1 MTCVVGVVGRRGVL
15 LAGDAQA
22 STEYVHRFDRDP
34 KTFQLSETL
43 AVAYCGSGRLGQIL
57 AYHLTDSLDEPP
69 LGMDERRW
77 TVRDFIPYLR
87 DVTDQHG
94 HLHTV
99 QATNV
104 EELGESAFL
113 LAVRRRLFAIE
124 ADFSVNEHVLP
135 YEALGSGAET
145 AMGSLHASLAGKSTP
160 TPARMEA
167 VARKAIAAAAAF
179 TNYVGGPIA
188 TSWTAAYTADE
199 KALARRILA
208 A

>member
-1 MTCVVGVVGRRGVL
+1 MTVVVGIRGKNGVL
-15 LAGDAQA
+15 LAGDSQA
-22 STEYVHRFDRDP
+22 STAYTNRKYKDA
-34 KTFQLSETL
+34 KTYQLSDVVAL
-43 AVAYCGSGRLGQIL
+43 AYCGSGRLGQIL
-57 AYHLTDSLDEPP
+57 TFHLDTLEDPP
-69 LGMDERRW
+69 LGMDESYW
-77 TVRDFIPYLR
+77 AVRLFVPHLR
-87 DVTDQHG
+87 DVCEAHG
-94 HLHTV
+94 HLHIRH
-99 QATNV
+99 NV
-104 EELGESAFL
+104 EHLGESAFL